1 METAL
6 TEINLPPS
14 AKSILNVLMEQ
25 KILRFDEIMSLTG
38 LSKRSL
44 LYAIKVLRE
53 KGLVEVEVCMSDTR
67 RRFYCLKS
75 SKTWKTK

>member
-1 METAL
+1 METTL
-6 TEINLPPS
+6 IEGVIPPS
-14 AKSILNVLMEQ
+14 ARLVLNELMDR
-25 KILRFDEIMSLTG
+25 KILRFEEIMLLTG

-67 RRFYCLKS
+67 RRFYCLKP
-75 SKTWKTK
+75 SKT

>member
-1 METAL
+1 
-6 TEINLPPS
+6 
-14 AKSILNVLMEQ
+14 
-25 KILRFDEIMSLTG
+25 MSLTG

-75 SKTWKTK
+75 SKTWKTE

>member
-1 METAL
+1 METTL
-6 TEINLPPS
+6 IDDVLPPS
-14 AKSILNVLMEQ
+14 ARLVLNVLMNR
-25 KILRFDEIMSLTG
+25 KILRFEEIMLLTG

-67 RRFYCLKS
+67 RRFYCLEP
-75 SKTWKTK
+75 SKT